1 MRKRSRAREHALR
14 ILYQLDLTHD
24 AVAEGLA
31 SYLRHHRVAKPSQP
45 FVKTL
50 VHGVVAQREG
60 IDARIAK
67 YAMNWRVRRMAVVDR
82 NILRL
87 GAYELLHGGDVPATV
102 VINEAI
108 ELAKRYGSPDSSK
121 FVNGILDRL
130 YKSDAA
136 RSSAESAAPAP

>member
-24 AVAEGLA
+24 AVAEGLT

-45 FVKTL
+45 FVMAL
-50 VHGVVAQREG
+50 VQGVVAQREA

-87 GAYELLHGGDVPATV
+87 GTYELLHGGDVPATV

-130 YKSDAA
+130 YKSDAIG
-136 RSSAESAAPAP
+136 AAAATP